1 VCTSILFASCLFKK
15 ALTLQHTATWQ
26 DMIYLMIRVI
36 ISRCCNATWQCFC
49 DPRRKFVLFQTKET
63 CNLNSGT
70 TTSNHAASAHSSLHI
85 ETYWLIYIYICICV
99 CIICTPAHAHP
110 RMCCDLVRKL
120 FICWLSRVRNNGSD
134 HIFVHR
140 TSVCCVTIMGWLRLV
155 GSIRW

>member
-1 VCTSILFASCLFKK
+1 LFASCLFKK

-26 DMIYLMIRVI
+26 DMIYLMIHVI
-36 ISRCCNATWQCFC
+36 ISRCCYATWQCFG
-49 DPRRKFVLFQTKET
+49 DPRRKYGLFQTKEI

-70 TTSNHAASAHSSLHI
+70 TTSNPRGECTLIFAYRDVLI
-85 ETYWLIYIYICICV
+85 NKYIYIYIYV

>member
-1 VCTSILFASCLFKK
+1 VCTSFLFASCLFKK

-70 TTSNHAASAHSSLHI
+70 TTSDHAASAHSSLHI
-85 ETYWLIYIYICICV
+85 ETYWLINIYIYIYMCV
-99 CIICTPAHAHP
+99 LYAHP
-110 RMCCDLVRKL
+110 RMHTHACAAILWENCSFVGWVVSEITDQITYLCTEPLFAVLQLWGGCD
-120 FICWLSRVRNNGSD
+120 
-134 HIFVHR
+134 
-140 TSVCCVTIMGWLRLV
+140 
-155 GSIRW
+155 